1 MRTCDDCK
9 ATMSQGY
16 VIDAGVKYLCEAC
29 HPKHYTPEQWAEEY
43 ANGESESY
51 WTQWEEGDEEA

>member
-1 MRTCDDCK
+1 VRTCDDCK

-16 VIDAGVKYLCEAC
+16 VIDAGVKYLCETC
-29 HPKHYTPEQWAEEY
+29 HPRHYTPEQWDEEY

-51 WTQWEEGDEEA
+51 WTQWGDDGEEE